1 MSSFNLNS
9 NTTTKTTENPN
20 IVSIKESI
28 TSIENFYKELVIEL
42 DKKIKD
48 KDELYRMYNIYKF
61 EELLIVIENVEE
73 LIVEKKNKI
82 NNIKKIIWETRGR
95 ILFNQ

>member
-9 NTTTKTTENPN
+9 NTKTTENPN

-28 TSIENFYKELVIEL
+28 SSIENFYKELVTEL

-61 EELLIVIENVEE
+61 EELLIVIENLEE
-73 LIVEKKNKI
+73 LIIEKKNKI